1 MPSSD
6 SRSFTLQSNG
16 GFLNQLIT
24 DISIAPAFDP
34 ATSNQQAHPY
44 KPYKALWDTGAT
56 GTVITKKIVADL
68 GLKQIGITKVFHGDG
83 STDQP
88 VYYINITLP
97 HRVGFSYVRATEGKL
112 TGFDV
117 LVGMDIITKGDFAI
131 TNSDGKTTFSFRI
144 PSEICIDFVKEH
156 NTKNALPRVG
166 RNDLCP
172 CGSGIKYKRCHGK

>member
-1 MPSSD
+1 MPPAG

-16 GFLNQLIT
+16 GLLNQLIT
-24 DISIAPAFDP
+24 DIEIAPAFDP
-34 ATSNQQAHPY
+34 ATAAQQTNPY

-56 GTVITKKIVADL
+56 GTVITKKIVDDL

-88 VYYINITLP
+88 VYYINIMLP
-97 HRVGFSYVRATEGKL
+97 HRVAFSYIRATEGKL

-117 LVGMDIITKGDFAI
+117 LVGMDIIVKGDFAI

-156 NTKNALPRVG
+156 NSKNAPPRVG
-166 RNDLCP
+166 RNDPCS
-172 CGSGIKYKRCHGK
+172 CGSGKKYKKCHGK

>member
-1 MPSSD
+1 MPPTS

-16 GFLNQLIT
+16 GLLNQLIT
-24 DISIAPAFDP
+24 DIEIAPAFNPDDVNP
-34 ATSNQQAHPY
+34 QTKPY

-56 GTVITKKIVADL
+56 GTVITKKIVDDL

-88 VYYINITLP
+88 VYYINIMLP

-117 LVGMDIITKGDFAI
+117 LVGMDIIVKGDFAI
-131 TNSDGKTTFSFRI
+131 TNSDGRTTFSFRI
-144 PSEICIDFVKEH
+144 PSETCIDFVKEFNK
-156 NTKNALPRVG
+156 NTPPRVG
-166 RNDLCP
+166 RNDPCS
-172 CGSGIKYKRCHGK
+172 CGSGKKYKKCHGK

>member
-1 MPSSD
+1 MPSAG

-24 DISIAPAFDP
+24 DIEIAPAFDP
-34 ATSNQQAHPY
+34 ASVNLQTNPP

-56 GTVITKKIVADL
+56 GTVITRKIVDDL

-88 VYYINITLP
+88 VYYINILLP
-97 HRVGFSYVRATEGKL
+97 HKVGFSYVRATEGKL

-117 LVGMDIITKGDFAI
+117 LVGMDIIIKGDFAI
-131 TNSDGKTTFSFRI
+131 TNSDGRTTFSFRI
-144 PSEICIDFVKEH
+144 PSETCIDFVKEF
-156 NTKNALPRVG
+156 NSNNAPPRVG
-166 RNDLCP
+166 RNDPCP
-172 CGSGIKYKRCHGK
+172 CGSNKKYKKCHGK